1 MSTITETKSEA
12 QVLLDALNATAD
24 RGHVYEIIHDFKVDG
39 RSKEGKTF
47 KKLQGYKD
55 VTVHPISQGK
65 WYTYFLVIWDEVK
78 DEYADALA
86 DIDVNKAAIVKS
98 IRASFVDSHGETLWF
113 CLTTENEQGFAWLT
127 EYDRESR
134 KMRERIEDIT
144 SGDLVKHVEYEILR
158 HRDELERAERHA
170 VRLKEMEETQPLTNH
185 SQYALSQAAEFI
197 AEYDA
202 EVKTKTL
209 ATMDLRDIHE
219 AGIDRIVA
227 ELCRAVIEEVGGAY
241 GSSPVQRTV
250 RSNKEPYTRVQID
263 DVIFWLAT
271 SWRNQQWNHYEPF
284 MDGAMKKFQ
293 SLISY

>member
-1 MSTITETKSEA
+1 MSAITETRSEA
-12 QVLLDALNATAD
+12 QALLDALNATAD

-55 VTVHPISQGK
+55 VKVHPVSHGK

-86 DIDVNKAAIVKS
+86 DIDVNKAGIVKS
-98 IRASFVDSHGETLWF
+98 IRASFVNSDGETLWF
-113 CLTTENEQGFAWLT
+113 CLTAENEQGFAWLV

-144 SGDLVKHVEYEILR
+144 SGDLVKHVEYEIIR
-158 HRDELERAERHA
+158 HKDELARAERHA
-170 VRLKEMEETQPLTNH
+170 VRLKEMEEAQPLTNH
-185 SQYALSQAAEFI
+185 SEYALIQAEEFI
-197 AEYDA
+197 TKYDEA
-202 EVKTKTL
+202 VKTKTL
-209 ATMDLRDIHE
+209 AEMDLRDIHE

-227 ELCRAVIEEVGGAY
+227 ELCRIIIDQVGKAY
-241 GSSPVQRTV
+241 GSSRVQRTV

-263 DVIFWLAT
+263 DVVFWLAT
-271 SWRNQQWNHYEPF
+271 SWRNQQWSDYAPF
-284 MDGAMKKFQ
+284 MDEAMKKFQ